1 MDVRHRGRELH
12 IRRNTTVIDNND
24 DHSNSVIDMRVIADL
39 RELGGDDEPGL
50 LTELIEM
57 YLVDAPA
64 RLHDVEAGLASGDI
78 KLVERASHTLKS
90 SSANIGAMN
99 LSELAKRIEEFAR
112 NQDRA
117 SITPLLAETSRS
129 FTEAESAL
137 RALKT

>member
-1 MDVRHRGRELH
+1 M
-12 IRRNTTVIDNND
+12 IDNND